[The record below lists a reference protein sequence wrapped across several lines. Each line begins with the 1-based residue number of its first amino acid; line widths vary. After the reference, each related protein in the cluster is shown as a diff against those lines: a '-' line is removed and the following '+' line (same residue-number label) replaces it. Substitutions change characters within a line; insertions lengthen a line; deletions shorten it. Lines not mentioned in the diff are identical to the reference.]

1 MTLEE
6 FYEGLGDLHRMQ
18 ERIAENDKIQGFVL
32 LLQQDDNFERLV
44 EALDTGDAEDA
55 FQSAHALKGICEN
68 LCLDNVTE
76 VAVPVLE
83 ALRTGDISLAKQN
96 FEPLEESYKEVL
108 WRIDELD

>member
-1 MTLEE
+1 
-6 FYEGLGDLHRMQ
+6 
-18 ERIAENDKIQGFVL
+18 
-32 LLQQDDNFERLV
+32 DNFERLV